1 VGVTPEQGDGGGG
14 RATRRPRECR
24 ARVTEIRSL
33 APDVLE
39 ADLAM
44 VDPPALA
51 FEAGQW
57 VSVPFG
63 PKLVRAYSIASPP
76 RSASRLTLCADVAPG
91 GPGSRW
97 FRALTAGAEVAFK
110 GPLGGFVLP
119 REETRR
125 PLFVAEEIGI
135 VPIRS
140 ILADLDASGFARAA
154 TLVYWAREATGLVYD
169 AELRALARR
178 RPGFAYHPIVAAGPG
193 SHGAPATVVDRLV
206 TDVAGLV
213 AYVAGGAA
221 TIAAVREALM
231 AKGLERKAVKW
242 EKFW

>member
-1 VGVTPEQGDGGGG
+1 MP
-14 RATRRPRECR
+14 AKPAMCR
-24 ARVTEIRSL
+24 ARVTAVRAL
-33 APDVLE
+33 TADVLE

-44 VDPPALA
+44 VDPPALV

-63 PKLVRAYSIASPP
+63 PKTVRAYSIASPP
-76 RSASRLTLCADVAPG
+76 RSASVITLCADVAPG

-97 FRALTAGAEVAFK
+97 FRELGPGVEVEFK
-110 GPLGGFVLP
+110 GPLGGFVHG
-119 REETRR
+119 RDERRR

-140 ILADLDASGFARAA
+140 ILADLDEAGFRGPV
-154 TLVYWAREATGLVYD
+154 TLVYWARGPGWLVYD
-169 AELRALARR
+169 GELRALARR
-178 RPGFAYHPIVAAGPG
+178 QPGFAYHPVVADGPG
-193 SHGAPATVVDRLV
+193 ARSEPAAIVDQLVRDVV
-206 TDVAGLV
+206 GLV
-213 AYVAGGAA
+213 AYVAGGEA
-221 TIAAVREALM
+221 TITRVRDVLM

>member
-1 VGVTPEQGDGGGG
+1 MP
-14 RATRRPRECR
+14 AKPAKCR
-24 ARVTEIRSL
+24 ARVTAVRAL
-33 APDVLE
+33 TADVLE

-44 VDPPALA
+44 VEPPALA

-63 PKLVRAYSIASPP
+63 PKTVRAYSIASTP
-76 RSASRLTLCADVAPG
+76 RSASVITLCADVAPG

-97 FRALTAGAEVAFK
+97 FRELGPGAEVEFK
-110 GPLGGFVLP
+110 GPLGGFVFG
-119 REETRR
+119 RDERRR

-140 ILADLDASGFARAA
+140 ILADLDETGFPGPA
-154 TLVYWAREATGLVYD
+154 TLVYGARDPGWLVYD
-169 AELRALARR
+169 GEFRARARR
-178 RPGFAYHPIVAAGPG
+178 QPGFAYHPVVEAGPG
-193 SHGAPATVVDRLV
+193 ELGEPAALVERLV
-206 TDVAGLV
+206 SDVDGLV
-213 AYVAGGAA
+213 AYVAGGEA
-221 TIAAVREALM
+221 TIRRVRDVLM